1 MGFTLAARAIS
12 RSLGKDGSELNVSL
26 LLIGVRHHDRLS
38 PAAAEGKI
46 GAAVSE
52 SDRLFTGSIAEVN
65 DTYLVPLIFEQ
76 YATDLAKRTAALAP
90 EAVLEIAAGSGVVTR
105 GITSMLEPGTR
116 HAVTDLNPPMLE
128 MAASKQPSPG
138 SMDGCGPS
146 SSRHAER
153 KSPCQALVA
162 QPM

>member
-1 MGFTLAARAIS
+1 M
-12 RSLGKDGSELNVSL
+12 
-26 LLIGVRHHDRLS
+26 
-38 PAAAEGKI
+38 
-46 GAAVSE
+46 
-52 SDRLFTGSIAEVN
+52 FTGSVAEVY
-65 DTYLVPLIFEQ
+65 DTYLVLLIFER

-153 KSPCQALVA
+153 KSPCQVLVA